1 MQATE
6 EQRVCLAAYNS
17 GQDLRIDAAAGS
29 GKTTTLR
36 YLMARGARRGRTLYT
51 SFGRK
56 IVEEARSRFPAHVD
70 VRTNH
75 SLAYRSC
82 GGRWRDEGRLQNRV
96 TGYQLA
102 QACGWGSG
110 VFAPYAD
117 TTQGG
122 YAVMQTISNFCGSG
136 DDALATGHVPLLLD
150 ADGKTDRDYTQRVLE
165 QAREVWERM
174 LAPRDRVPITH
185 DVYLKA
191 WALTHP
197 KLGYDV
203 ILLDEAQ
210 DTSGLMIR
218 LLAEQTHAQRVIVGD
233 RYQQIY
239 AWRGA
244 VNAMRQFK
252 VDAVGKLTRSF
263 RFGPA
268 IATLANAVL
277 EQYAGAEDLHIEGSP
292 NLCSTVDM
300 TARVEPSRAVVART
314 NAGLIVALIE
324 AQMHDRHSKFAVV
337 GGVAEMKS
345 LLYGVQDL
353 MRNKRSS
360 NPELLEF
367 ASWVALM
374 QATADPPYAHL
385 RPLVEL
391 VNDYRPEKLLEEL
404 GRADGNERDEAQC
417 KRVFSTTHRAK
428 GREFESVELLDDFK
442 VHDDRKPGQ
451 QGYRKWNPEEGN
463 ILYVAVTRAKLRLDA
478 GNSDAIRDVAHRAGL
493 RLDELAHAA

>member
-1 MQATE
+1 MEATA
-6 EQRVCLAAYNS
+6 EQKTCLAAFNS

-36 YLMARGARRGRTLYT
+36 YLMARGARQGRTLYT

-56 IVEEARSRFPAHVD
+56 IVEEARSRFPVHVD

-82 GGRWRDEGRLQNRV
+82 GNQWRAEGRLQNRI

-110 VFAPYAD
+110 VFAPHAD

-122 YAVMQTISNFCGSG
+122 YAVMQTIANFCGSG
-136 DDALATGHVPLLLD
+136 DDALATDHVPLLLD
-150 ADGKTDRDYTQRVLE
+150 AAGKVDRDYTHCVLE
-165 QAREVWERM
+165 QARAVWERM
-174 LAPRDRVPITH
+174 MAPGDRVPITH

-197 KLGYDV
+197 RLEYDA

-252 VDAVGKLTRSF
+252 VDVVGKLTRSF

-268 IATLANAVL
+268 IATLANSVL
-277 EQYAGAEDLHIEGSP
+277 EQYAGAKDLHIEGSP
-292 NLCSTVDM
+292 ELGSTVNM
-300 TARVEPSRAVVART
+300 MGRTEPARAVVGRT
-314 NAGLIVALIE
+314 NAALIVELIE
-324 AQMHDRHSKFAVV
+324 TQMRDRRNKYAVV

-345 LLYGVQDL
+345 LLYGIQDL
-353 MRNKRSS
+353 MRGKRSS

-367 ASWVALM
+367 VSWQALM
-374 QATADPPYAHL
+374 RAAADPPYAHL
-385 RPLVEL
+385 RPLVDL
-391 VNDYRPEKLLEEL
+391 VNGYRIEQLLDEL
-404 GRADGNERDEAQC
+404 GRAEGNERDEAQC

-428 GREFESVELLDDFK
+428 GREFESVELLGDFK
-442 VHDDRKPGQ
+442 VRDDKKPGQ

-478 GNSDAIRDVAHRAGL
+478 GNSDAIRDVARRAGL
-493 RLDELAHAA
+493 RLDDLANAA